1 GREESVGRPR
11 FSQKSRELAHLLF
24 HLVSQS
30 NVITVEEIFYM
41 KACLFLSTHRLKI
54 GSMEEALVAERLMI
68 VHEEHLRV
76 LPKRKTLFVC

>member
-1 GREESVGRPR
+1 MSFAMGRASGGREESVGRPR

-30 NVITVEEIFYM
+30 NG
-41 KACLFLSTHRLKI
+41 SI

>member
-1 GREESVGRPR
+1 MSFAMGRASGGREESVGRPR
-11 FSQKSRELAHLLF
+11 FSQKSRELAHLPF

-30 NVITVEEIFYM
+30 NGSIED
-41 KACLFLSTHRLKI
+41 

>member
-1 GREESVGRPR
+1 MSFAMGRASGGREESVGRPR

-30 NVITVEEIFYM
+30 N
-41 KACLFLSTHRLKI
+41 
-54 GSMEEALVAERLMI
+54 AERLMI

>member
-1 GREESVGRPR
+1 MSFAMGRASGGREESVGRPR
-11 FSQKSRELAHLLF
+11 FSQKSRELAHLPF

-30 NVITVEEIFYM
+30 NVITIED
-41 KACLFLSTHRLKI
+41 